1 MRHLFFLSLASCY
14 LLTLAKSR
22 KSKLGQA
29 CKVSR
34 DCVSQHCLP
43 KCESNN
49 NLKLCVEPAWV
60 FQRHS
65 VSVPSCV
72 NDLLIQELKQLKSL
86 TVSQLGEKCHTKSNC
101 FSQQCIPECHSS
113 FFRCIEPESFY
124 ARYNLRQPKCVEEK
138 KALSLVSSNNIKA
151 SKNIGEPCVLHSDCV
166 SDNCIPICENP
177 EFGSLCIEN
186 KRSFEFYKM
195 PYPTCIERHNT
206 IQLIN
211 IIKIANRRED
221 IDSKHDIGDNPL
233 KGLLQPLVGHDDN
246 SNDRVENFADSEQ
259 KKEGAVFNNML
270 DVARNKQDTKRM
282 AVGYEKLKHPKQKY
296 VKEEKSNQF
305 ENMSAAQIKQMKRM
319 FRIEKERKEA
329 ERKRVAEENQ
339 KKQRSSVLEKIRKV
353 NQQRKEESTMEEME
367 KLREAEERAEE
378 EIERMRKADK
388 QKKDMH
394 LEQQRNVWQ
403 SSDEEEIG
411 KLRMAEQVQQGMEPF
426 FNQAEELQKAATEL
440 HVGEKQIA
448 EGNDIGEEKLMSE
461 NELRSGID
469 YQMQSRMDVNG
480 KENIPGV
487 MEEPIINTVF
497 EEGNEKHGGAEIFE
511 TVQGGMQRFFT
522 EANTATELQGGEKQI
537 VEENDIGEEKLMFG
551 NELRSVMDDQM
562 KSRMDVNEKE
572 INTGVRKDQEEQIIN
587 TVFEEGNEKHGS
599 ADIFE
604 TVQGGMQRF
613 FIEAKEVEKTATE
626 LQFDEKQF
634 VEGNDIVEEKLMSE
648 NELRSVIDN
657 QMRLGMDVNEKE
669 IIAGAIKEHEEE
681 DQIINNVFEEEKH
694 EDAEIIEAT
703 MLRMGEGKLNT
714 LNIRPTEEQRPNFTG
729 LKVNDEGNFESKEEQ
744 DLFNQ
749 IIYDEE
755 KLKLAKEN
763 ERKLSETSL
772 FDKVAHYFF

>member
-1 MRHLFFLSLASCY
+1 MRHLLFLNFACCWFALGRERR
-14 LLTLAKSR
+14 L
-22 KSKLGQA
+22 KLGHA
-29 CKVSR
+29 CNESL

-43 KCESNN
+43 KCESKDK
-49 NLKLCVEPAWV
+49 LKLCVEPTWV

-65 VSVPSCV
+65 INVPSCAD
-72 NDLLIQELKQLKSL
+72 DLLIQELKNFKSL
-86 TVSQLGEKCHTKSNC
+86 TVSQLGEKCHTNSNC

-246 SNDRVENFADSEQ
+246 SNDRAENFADSEQ
-259 KKEGAVFNNML
+259 KKEGTVFNNML
-270 DVARNKQDTKRM
+270 DVARNKQDTKRI
-282 AVGYEKLKHPKQKY
+282 AVGNEKLKHPKQKY

-353 NQQRKEESTMEEME
+353 NQQRKEEITMEEME

-426 FNQAEELQKAATEL
+426 FNQTEELQKAATEL
-440 HVGEKQIA
+440 HVGEKQVA
-448 EGNDIGEEKLMSE
+448 ELMSE
-461 NELRSGID
+461 NELRSVID

-487 MEEPIINTVF
+487 IEEPIINTVF
-497 EEGNEKHGGAEIFE
+497 DEGNE
-511 TVQGGMQRFFT
+511 
-522 EANTATELQGGEKQI
+522 NLQ
-537 VEENDIGEEKLMFG
+537 
-551 NELRSVMDDQM
+551 
-562 KSRMDVNEKE
+562 
-572 INTGVRKDQEEQIIN
+572 
-587 TVFEEGNEKHGS
+587 
-599 ADIFE
+599 A
-604 TVQGGMQRF
+604 
-613 FIEAKEVEKTATE
+613 
-626 LQFDEKQF
+626 
-634 VEGNDIVEEKLMSE
+634 
-648 NELRSVIDN
+648 
-657 QMRLGMDVNEKE
+657 
-669 IIAGAIKEHEEE
+669 
-681 DQIINNVFEEEKH
+681 
-694 EDAEIIEAT
+694 
-703 MLRMGEGKLNT
+703 
-714 LNIRPTEEQRPNFTG
+714 
-729 LKVNDEGNFESKEEQ
+729 
-744 DLFNQ
+744 
-749 IIYDEE
+749 
-755 KLKLAKEN
+755 
-763 ERKLSETSL
+763 
-772 FDKVAHYFF
+772 